1 MSSLN
6 TLQWHR
12 NGSQVNLG
20 IDSLS
25 LQEQGRIVEGY
36 ATLDNVDFAG
46 DIVDPEASYN
56 AFKNFRGNIRVQ
68 HDKTRPVGR
77 LVGFEPTQV
86 YDEETGKTFNAI
98 KVAVR
103 ISEGAEEIW
112 KMCVDGTLS
121 GFSIG
126 AAVKKASIAYNAELN
141 KNVQLIEEYA
151 LLELSLVDNPMNK
164 LANIISVYK
173 AVDADEDVVNKGF
186 ASSNLFW
193 CAVDRIATP
202 LHAESASCPKCG
214 GALANLGYI
223 DEDEDIKA
231 KLFSVFEN
239 KKGGH
244 PQVADVEKSAEEV
257 TPSAEDSVEVTTEVA
272 EAEAPEADAV
282 VETQAAEVVEVEEA
296 VEAPVEELEAVTE
309 DDADVVT
316 DSVEEDGEKSL
327 EDKLE
332 EFLAQVRD
340 QFLEE
345 YAVAVKALQSEIAD
359 RIEKIEEAVDSMSK
373 ALDGVT
379 EAQSELREK
388 LSTVEN
394 VTEKLQTVEQ
404 RLDKVADETAVQ
416 KSVNAFDDEDVVEK
430 AVDAAPKKPS
440 FSGVFST
447 GIVGL
452 DC

>member
-20 IDSLS
+20 IDSFS
-25 LQEQGRIVEGY
+25 LQEQGRVVEGY

-46 DIVDPEASYN
+46 DIVDPQASFN

-68 HDKTRPVGR
+68 HDKNRPVGK

-112 KMCVDGTLS
+112 KMCLDGTLS

-126 AAVKKASIAYNAELN
+126 AAVRKASIVYNEELN

-164 LANIISVYK
+164 LANIVSIYK
-173 AVDADEDVVNKGF
+173 AVDSEIDDAVDKGF
-186 ASSNLFW
+186 ESSNLFW
-193 CAVDRIATP
+193 CATDRIATTIS
-202 LHAESASCPKCG
+202 ADSASCPKCG
-214 GALANLGYI
+214 NALANLGYI
-223 DEDEDIKA
+223 EEGEDIKT

-244 PQVADVEKSAEEV
+244 PQVTDVNKSAEESV
-257 TPSAEDSVEVTTEVA
+257 SESANDSVEVPTEVA
-272 EAEAPEADAV
+272 E
-282 VETQAAEVVEVEEA
+282 TEA
-296 VEAPVEELEAVTE
+296 VEAVTPEVEAEATPVAEPEAVTE
-309 DDADVVT
+309 DDAEDVVT
-316 DSVEEDGEKSL
+316 DSVEESESTKPL
-327 EDKLE
+327 EEKLE
-332 EFLAQVRD
+332 EFLDQVRD
-340 QFLEE
+340 QFLVEFE
-345 YAVAVKALQSEIAD
+345 TTVKAYEATIDS
-359 RIEKIEEAVDSMSK
+359 RIQKIEEAVDNMSK

-379 EAQSELREK
+379 EAQTELSEK
-388 LSTVEN
+388 LRSVDS
-394 VTEKLQTVEQ
+394 VTEKLQTVEE

-430 AVDAAPKKPS
+430 VASAAPKKTP
-440 FSGVFST
+440 FSGVFSS